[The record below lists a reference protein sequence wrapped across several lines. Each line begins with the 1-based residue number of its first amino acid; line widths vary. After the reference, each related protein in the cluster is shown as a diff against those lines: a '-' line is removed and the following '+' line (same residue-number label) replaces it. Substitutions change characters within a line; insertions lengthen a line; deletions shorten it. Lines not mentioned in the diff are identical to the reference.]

1 MQTAAPR
8 RGLGDRSDDG
18 LVLAVLALQPPPL
31 TRRAILSGAT
41 GAISLGGGVA
51 RVSADDRWVPAG
63 DPAKADS
70 YIVQLKAGER
80 AMVDLLANWETAT
93 KAAVQNAEGDAIDGD
108 AVRRVVGSV
117 GTSSPLF
124 GVDKVLKIVG
134 SDLDAKGAVDF
145 IDFTEL
151 SDEVVVKLR
160 ETNDMAYSA
169 IFSDASGNYGR
180 PGQGRKD
187 YLERSRV
194 ALTAALASYRRL
206 LALIPG

>member
-1 MQTAAPR
+1 MW
-8 RGLGDRSDDG
+8 L
-18 LVLAVLALQPPPL
+18 LAVLALQPPPL

-41 GAISLGGGVA
+41 GAISLVGGVR

-70 YIVQLKAGER
+70 YIVQLKAGEK
-80 AMVDLLANWETAT
+80 AMVELLANWETAT

-180 PGQGRKD
+180 PGQGSKD

>member
-1 MQTAAPR
+1 MAW
-8 RGLGDRSDDG
+8 
-18 LVLAVLALQPPPL
+18 LVAVLALQPPPL
-31 TRRAILSGAT
+31 TRRAILSGVA
-41 GAISLGGGVA
+41 GAVSLGGVRRVA
-51 RVSADDRWVPAG
+51 ADDRWVPAG

-70 YIVQLKAGER
+70 YIVQLKAGEK
-80 AMVDLLANWETAT
+80 AMVELLSNWEVAT

-180 PGQGRKD
+180 PGQGSKD
-187 YLERSRV
+187 YLERSRD

>member
-1 MQTAAPR
+1 MW
-8 RGLGDRSDDG
+8 
-18 LVLAVLALQPPPL
+18 LVAVLALQPPPL
-31 TRRAILSGAT
+31 TRRAILSGVT
-41 GAISLGGGVA
+41 GAISLGSGA
-51 RVSADDRWVPAG
+51 RRVLADDRWVPAG

-70 YIVQLKAGER
+70 YIVQLKAGEK

-134 SDLDAKGAVDF
+134 SDLDAKGAIDF

-180 PGQGRKD
+180 PGQGSKD

>member
-1 MQTAAPR
+1 M
-8 RGLGDRSDDG
+8 
-18 LVLAVLALQPPPL
+18 LALQPPPL
-31 TRRAILSGAT
+31 TRRAILSGVT
-41 GAISLGGGVA
+41 GAISLGSGVR

-80 AMVDLLANWETAT
+80 AMVDLLANWEVAT

-169 IFSDASGNYGR
+169 IFSDASGNA
-180 PGQGRKD
+180 GRKTEGSRA
-187 YLERSRV
+187 YLEKSRV
-194 ALTAALASYRRL
+194 ATEALLKDYTALLTML
-206 LALIPG
+206 PGV

>member
-1 MQTAAPR
+1 MQHA
-8 RGLGDRSDDG
+8 G
-18 LVLAVLALQPPPL
+18 VLAKVKEVGQPHPVEKNH
-31 TRRAILSGAT
+31 
-41 GAISLGGGVA
+41 GVA
-51 RVSADDRWVPAG
+51 RSAPPNGEVAGRLDRFEFATELVTNRPDG
-63 DPAKADS
+63 F
-70 YIVQLKAGER
+70 KAGEK
-80 AMVDLLANWETAT
+80 AMVELLANWDAAT

-180 PGQGRKD
+180 PGQGSKD

-206 LALIPG
+206 LALIPGYT